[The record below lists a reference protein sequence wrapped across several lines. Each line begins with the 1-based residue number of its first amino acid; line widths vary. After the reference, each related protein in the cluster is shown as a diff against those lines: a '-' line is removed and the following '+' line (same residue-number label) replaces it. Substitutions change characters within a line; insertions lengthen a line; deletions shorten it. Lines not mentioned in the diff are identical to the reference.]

1 MITTRKGGRD
11 SMIIY
16 GVFYQGPWDEELQN
30 LYMSKTDA
38 ETYVASRNNPDEFFV
53 TEMRVY

>member
-1 MITTRKGGRD
+1 MF
-11 SMIIY
+11 IY
-16 GVFYQGPWDEELQN
+16 GVFFDGPREEELQN

-38 ETYVASRNNPDEFFV
+38 EAYIESRNNPDDFFV

>member
-1 MITTRKGGRD
+1 
-11 SMIIY
+11 MIIY
-16 GVFYQGPWDEELQN
+16 GVFYDGGDYGEELQN

-38 ETYVASRNNPDEFFV
+38 EAYIESRNDPNEFFV